1 MGLDMFLYCIDKS
14 DKEKKK
20 IEIGYWRKAN
30 AIHRWFVKNI
40 QNNNDDCKCY
50 NLSKENII
58 NLKELCIKVKN
69 DKQLACKLLPTQ
81 SGFFFGSTEYNE
93 DYFDDLEET
102 IKICNKVLNEL
113 DFEKYECVYSSWW

>member
-14 DKEKKK
+14 DKERKAVK
-20 IEIGYWRKAN
+20 IGYWRKVN

-40 QNNNDDCKCY
+40 QNNNDDCKYY
-50 NLSKENII
+50 NLSKENIV
-58 NLKELCIKVKN
+58 NLKDLCIKVKN

-93 DYFDDLEET
+93 GYFDDLEKT
-102 IKICNKVLNEL
+102 IKICDKVLNEL
-113 DFEKYECVYSSWW
+113 DFEKYECFYSSWW